1 MGLLAAASVYDYD
14 DAHDHARWLLSFARL
29 GVGSLAV
36 ICVFSVIQSRLEVL
50 MLLLPLLFGVV
61 ALTPPPPQNTS
72 LTALGL
78 SLIRNGDIAASVTPF
93 VWCWVGALPSACCL
107 ARLGTT

>member
-1 MGLLAAASVYDYD
+1 MIVSIIIIIYDYD

-61 ALTPPPPQNTS
+61 ALTPPPPTKY
-72 LTALGL
+72 
-78 SLIRNGDIAASVTPF
+78 VTHRA
-93 VWCWVGALPSACCL
+93 WVKPDSQW
-107 ARLGTT
+107 